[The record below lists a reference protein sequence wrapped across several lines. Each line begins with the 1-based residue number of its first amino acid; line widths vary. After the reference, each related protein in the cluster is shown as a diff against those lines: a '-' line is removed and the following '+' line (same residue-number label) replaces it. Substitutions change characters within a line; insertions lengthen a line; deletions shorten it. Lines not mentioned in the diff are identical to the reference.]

1 MAALVL
7 PTSLTPIS
15 PEINEEEGC
24 DLYQENVKAVFESN
38 SPSYDSVKQNVL
50 ETYNFSQCLEN
61 STLSF
66 RGTSTTIEDETPHE
80 TKSLFDG
87 LHGLA
92 KNIVDSVPLVSH
104 KNIVSSNKDAPQT
117 VTTSRPNPKRTA
129 STLIQV
135 QNEVEIKKRKS
146 DIGVQH
152 LQLESISNQKLTDF
166 VVNKIGLAD
175 EQCEYESSDLWIE
188 LPSSEHVLSDDV
200 FVEVEQYLLK
210 VKGTRL
216 VQELSFEVLDRLK
229 KLSVRSIKCSE
240 NFDWADVDLQSD
252 FWPLKIA
259 LNSLKAVTTIL
270 IIYNCQRKEKKLYLD
285 EDLVLALDFIYKLT
299 EDLILKLTV
308 QSDEWDNEN
317 VQMII
322 GVMNLLTKDLEL
334 FGDYIASN
342 QANDTVLTKLEYLS
356 LMIFFHAPEK
366 NKFTT
371 SMQSLKTSSMN
382 LLIDLFRSKKDQRSF
397 IINEVLSNF
406 DRLPTHKTQSRQL
419 NLFRGLNIQFFT
431 ALILNFIQSL
441 NIRDI
446 ELKETIKE
454 KQQQNRDAGLANS
467 IEEDNEMK
475 RVTEELQT
483 EKNSILALISST
495 LVNRIIT
502 QLNANT
508 KQLFELFIQDLLN
521 VVQFPEW
528 SASEQLLSSLT
539 NTLVSNSENQPS
551 IVETYLL
558 EIIGLIGSTMLE
570 LKGPNDLPDLRVSDL
585 TDEYSIVSSYLL
597 TLRDA
602 FPVKFSGDSFVYDW
616 IYKLSSN
623 ITSSSEEDYAK
634 AKERE
639 TYLKLLSSYYREQSN
654 VLIKKNDGSATEENA
669 TLCYKKIL
677 LSGTFMKLYHNFLTH
692 LLRSIDH
699 PKIKSRTRAMKN
711 LAQLIDKDSRLLNLP
726 MVKQSLSNRIADPS
740 PLVRLAVLEIFDQYI
755 LKKPELIGEF
765 YQTLILTNDKSV
777 SVRTKSLKI
786 AKRIFLEASNKDI
799 KVFAL
804 EKILRRLED
813 DEENVLDLTKQLLM
827 ETVFLGLYDQIGAY
841 SKDQIKQRDAISFM
855 IDILLD
861 LMNKSEK
868 TWELFEKYLNEDIM
882 RKTDENKKF
891 HNNLLSISNTIVD
904 VLLTFVVD
912 YVDTEKQ
919 DSVEKSLG
927 LLSIFSKCE
936 HPLINQEQLMSLQPY
951 LTSESTVSSS
961 TSYYTLVIFRHTL
974 GRTNSYRDQ
983 FLTDSQTSLLRR
995 LTKFNTRELD
1005 EAMPCIWMI
1014 STMKKDTTKISNA
1027 AASCLT
1033 LIKPNVDKA
1042 LKDELDK
1049 SDPKVLRLIYLIG
1062 SFGKYCDLE
1071 ANRQVFKNAK
1081 KLALK
1086 EKESVLSLI
1095 TKYLLIFTRDS
1106 VNRQIRRVAVRNI
1119 INVCSSHPKLFMSF
1133 PVLNVLDKEFTGS
1146 SIDFKEVMIQGIFEF
1161 LEREEKKSSKRSGH
1175 EGKISSEVSLDVD
1188 VFHGNS
1194 KMFENDGICASLVQR
1209 YMNPILEMCTYDD
1222 GEHSYLAVKYLKFI
1236 VKLGFAN
1243 PRICIPTVVAL
1254 EASKVPYVRS
1264 MALEIHSELHSKHES
1279 LIDSSYIHGFK
1290 LAVKYRAK
1298 LSSGLLTEN
1307 QQYFQKFY
1315 KVIEESKATKKK
1327 IFNQLVKSFTFSI
1340 DGCTEEQALFMKNY
1354 VLFMANTIPCCELS
1368 TLEEVFILVDGIDAV
1383 LANQGVTLSSNVSVK
1398 LNQTDPNFDWK
1409 IYGYLSLAILS
1420 LYELKNCLIQA
1431 YKIPEDGQRNELKSQ
1446 KTKFTEVPI
1455 KLFDI
1460 SPEAGSFRDIC
1471 EKLVTIL
1478 L

>member
-1 MAALVL
+1 MNGESKGVKSDQFPVNLQEGLGVTPL
-7 PTSLTPIS
+7 TYLIPTQDRILTPIS

-50 ETYNFSQCLEN
+50 ETYSFSQCLEN

-188 LPSSEHVLSDDV
+188 LPSSEHVLS
-200 FVEVEQYLLK
+200 
-210 VKGTRL
+210 
-216 VQELSFEVLDRLK
+216 LSFEVLDRLK

-317 VQMII
+317 VQLII

-356 LMIFFHAPEK
+356 LMIFFHAPEEK
-366 NKFTT
+366 QIHHK
-371 SMQSLKTSSMN
+371 
-382 LLIDLFRSKKDQRSF
+382 
-397 IINEVLSNF
+397 
-406 DRLPTHKTQSRQL
+406 LPTHKTQSRQL

-841 SKDQIKQRDAISFM
+841 SKDQIKQRDAVSFM

-861 LMNKSEK
+861 LINKSEK

-1119 INVCSSHPKLFMSF
+1119 INVCSSHPKLFMSS

-1209 YMNPILEMCTYDD
+1209 YMDPILEMCTYDD

-1264 MALEIHSELHSKHES
+1264 MALEIHRELHSKHES

-1471 EKLVTIL
+1471 EKLATIL